1 MARLMTGT
9 VVVRCRSL
17 LTGAEWRSGHKALAV
32 VPATC
37 ECGRWPTSPLTSLLQ
52 NPLVWQPPL
61 QAPCLPPPQADSP
74 LSHPDLLSHQLLR
87 HHTCPPLSQEPL
99 VDAVSGQPVNS
110 TWMEIGY
117 AGLTD
122 SQWLNITTTAGSLRG
137 QAQKHG
143 VVPVGEYGGEC
154 RMLCLPA
161 SLLRRRGIH
170 VVSRQAHPLF
180 PLVNPWLAFKSG
192 IKLGL
197 IMTDRLFRYPLMVLE
212 WLPPQMTLIN
222 KYKRKQWAEK

>member
-1 MARLMTGT
+1 
-9 VVVRCRSL
+9 L
-17 LTGAEWRSGHKALAV
+17 LH
-32 VPATC
+32 
-37 ECGRWPTSPLTSLLQ
+37 
-52 NPLVWQPPL
+52 
-61 QAPCLPPPQADSP
+61 
-74 LSHPDLLSHQLLR
+74 

-99 VDAVSGQPVNS
+99 GAVVDAVSGQPVNS

-180 PLVNPWLAFKSG
+180 PLVNPWLALKSG

-212 WLPPQMTLIN
+212 WLLGFPTIMAMKPPQMTLIN
-222 KYKRKQWAEK
+222 KYKSKQWAEQ